1 MPSIPLHP
9 TPSTPHETP
18 EQNPLPQLLQTP
30 SGLALLEIQG
40 TINMPAP
47 SAPLEEEGTGDN
59 MEIDHSISHETPVG
73 RLVFPDIMNEN
84 DKKNNSKSQRVYLYV
99 GKHQRLTGTL
109 KKLPKPL
116 GVIRRRN
123 PNERETDAGDGEW
136 VGKELEIVDIV
147 EWKILFSNR
156 PEPVSED

>member
-1 MPSIPLHP
+1 
-9 TPSTPHETP
+9 
-18 EQNPLPQLLQTP
+18 
-30 SGLALLEIQG
+30 
-40 TINMPAP
+40 MPAP